1 MELVFQCRD
10 SGLRAMLV
18 LGLGSERENAER
30 EVLEAGLPLGLSH
43 RAAWAENL
51 YHHEPWFLLV
61 RDENGRARA
70 GVAIEQIRPR
80 SLPGQV
86 ILRVEKFGGSLPPEV
101 SRLVLQAIAHLTKTN
116 PSILWSVVNVFSR
129 DRRDTIGEV
138 LKEIG
143 FREVQAPSTYR
154 YTLVI
159 DLRPSEDAIFA
170 SFSTNAR
177 RRIRETTKM
186 CLRSMVITDPI
197 YAEKL
202 KELQQQAFE
211 RTGGHNSSLDWRQ
224 VLKMSQEFPQLSR
237 VAGLFL
243 DEDTSPEKME
253 AFLWVCNHGDHVEYR
268 AAGSTRRSDVRIPY
282 GYQLAWEM
290 IPWAKAVGAE
300 WFDMG
305 GVTLAEGDRPELD
318 GISRFK
324 RYFSRNVVE
333 VGAEWVLEP
342 SPVRARIAALVSS
355 SASHVN
361 RLMEELRTRSKVR
374 IAAFTNL
381 MS

>member
-1 MELVFQCRD
+1 
-10 SGLRAMLV
+10 
-18 LGLGSERENAER
+18 
-30 EVLEAGLPLGLSH
+30 
-43 RAAWAENL
+43 
-51 YHHEPWFLLV
+51 
-61 RDENGRARA
+61 
-70 GVAIEQIRPR
+70 
-80 SLPGQV
+80 
-86 ILRVEKFGGSLPPEV
+86 
-101 SRLVLQAIAHLTKTN
+101 
-116 PSILWSVVNVFSR
+116 
-129 DRRDTIGEV
+129 
-138 LKEIG
+138 
-143 FREVQAPSTYR
+143 
-154 YTLVI
+154 
-159 DLRPSEDAIFA
+159 
-170 SFSTNAR
+170 
-177 RRIRETTKM
+177 
-186 CLRSMVITDPI
+186 MVITDPI